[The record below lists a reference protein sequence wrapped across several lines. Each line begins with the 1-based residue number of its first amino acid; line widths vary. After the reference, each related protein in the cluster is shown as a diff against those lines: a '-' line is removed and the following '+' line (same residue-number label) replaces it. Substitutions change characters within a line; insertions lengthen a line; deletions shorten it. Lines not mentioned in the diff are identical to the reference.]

1 MLRQVPHLPN
11 SLVGLHLDVGN
22 IGVGHEAKQ
31 VQDQVGRLS
40 EDVICSEAVRL
51 EALIVDRVEAT
62 HGFHH
67 FLCDLHGSREWLWV
81 TAENEAK
88 IDMEYVAYD
97 HIQRI

>member
-1 MLRQVPHLPN
+1 MLEQVPYLPN

-40 EDVICSEAVRL
+40 EDVVCSEAVRL
-51 EALIVDRVEAT
+51 EALVVDRVEAT
-62 HGFHH
+62 HGFYH
-67 FLCDLHGSREWLWV
+67 FLCDLHWGWEWLRV

-88 IDMEYVAYD
+88 VDMEYVAYD